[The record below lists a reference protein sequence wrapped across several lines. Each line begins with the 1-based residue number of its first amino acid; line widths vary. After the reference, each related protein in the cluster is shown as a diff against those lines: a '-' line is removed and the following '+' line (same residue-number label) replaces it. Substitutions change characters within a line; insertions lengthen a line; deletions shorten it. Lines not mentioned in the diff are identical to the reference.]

1 MDHAG
6 FMRRAIEL
14 SREKMEDGE
23 GGPFG
28 AVVVLDG
35 RIVGEGWNQVTSH
48 NDPTS
53 HAEVVAIR
61 DACRTL
67 GTFCLEGAAIYCSC
81 EPCPMC
87 LGAVY
92 WARISRLY
100 YANTSQDAAHIGFD
114 DAELY
119 RELSLPHAE
128 RYVPAE
134 RMLAD
139 EAFKVF
145 DEWRAKTDRV
155 EY

>member
-1 MDHAG
+1 MDDEL

-14 SREKMEDGE
+14 SRIKMRSDE

-28 AVVVLDG
+28 AVVVVGDQ
-35 RIVGEGWNQVTSH
+35 IVGEGWNQVTSH

-61 DACRTL
+61 AACRAL
-67 GTFCLEGAAIYCSC
+67 ETFSLEGGTIYASC

-87 LGAVY
+87 LGAIY
-92 WARISRLY
+92 WSRLSRLV
-100 YANTSQDAAHIGFD
+100 YANTTADAASIGFD

-119 RELSLPHAE
+119 RQVALPIGSRSILTQRLLQEEARAVFAE
-128 RYVPAE
+128 WEVK
-134 RMLAD
+134 D
-139 EAFKVF
+139 
-145 DEWRAKTDRV
+145 DRV